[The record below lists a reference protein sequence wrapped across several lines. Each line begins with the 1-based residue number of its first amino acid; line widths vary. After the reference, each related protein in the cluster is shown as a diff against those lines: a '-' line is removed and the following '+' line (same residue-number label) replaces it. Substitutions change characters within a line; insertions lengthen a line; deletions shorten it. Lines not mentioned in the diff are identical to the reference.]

1 MKITYFNI
9 ISDQKPYCRAKPCS
23 NRVNFY
29 CEQQECDGISD
40 CPDGS
45 DEEDCTYSNKL
56 PGKLSKY
63 VSDKGS
69 SPVIIVFNVKN
80 KKDLVDF

>member
-1 MKITYFNI
+1 M
-9 ISDQKPYCRAKPCS
+9 
-23 NRVNFY
+23 NFY

-56 PGKLSKY
+56 PGLTQSFVAEK
-63 VSDKGS
+63 KGLDF
-69 SPVIIVFNVKN
+69 SPCSGDTSGEK
-80 KKDLVDF
+80 

>member
-1 MKITYFNI
+1 M
-9 ISDQKPYCRAKPCS
+9 
-23 NRVNFY
+23 NFY

-56 PGKLSKY
+56 PGLTQSFTAEK
-63 VSDKGS
+63 KGLEF
-69 SPVIIVFNVKN
+69 SPRFYIFQ
-80 KKDLVDF
+80 

>member
-1 MKITYFNI
+1 M
-9 ISDQKPYCRAKPCS
+9 
-23 NRVNFY
+23 NFY

-56 PGKLSKY
+56 PGLTQFFTA
-63 VSDKGS
+63 DKKGLDF
-69 SPVIIVFNVKN
+69 SPPSGKVTSGER
-80 KKDLVDF
+80 

>member
-1 MKITYFNI
+1 M
-9 ISDQKPYCRAKPCS
+9 
-23 NRVNFY
+23 NFY

-56 PGKLSKY
+56 PGLTQS
-63 VSDKGS
+63 
-69 SPVIIVFNVKN
+69 FTAE
-80 KKDLVDF
+80 KKDWNFHRVFIFFNEKKSEKFSWFLT

>member
-1 MKITYFNI
+1 MKINYYNDI

-56 PGKLSKY
+56 PGLTQSY
-63 VSDKGS
+63 TAE
-69 SPVIIVFNVKN
+69 
-80 KKDLVDF
+80 KKRLGFSTRCVVGKP